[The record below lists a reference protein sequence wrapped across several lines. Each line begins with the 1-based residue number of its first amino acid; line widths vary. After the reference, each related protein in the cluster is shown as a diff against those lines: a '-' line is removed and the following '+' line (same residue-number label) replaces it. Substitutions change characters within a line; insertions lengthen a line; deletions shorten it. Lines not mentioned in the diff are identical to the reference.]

1 MARHLSNRDR
11 EAIIDMIDGW
21 SPENML
27 TWQRLIDRIGDRL
40 GIHPTRQ
47 TLDRHADIKLAY
59 QCRRNDAPRVQPSP
73 SERILR
79 QQVERLTAENS
90 RLSEQLNF
98 LRQEFLQW
106 QYSLYK
112 EGTTED
118 MLKKS
123 KKMRSEPLPR
133 IDRDRSD

>member
-1 MARHLSNRDR
+1 MTRHLSKSDR
-11 EAIIDMIDGW
+11 KAIIDIIDGW
-21 SPENML
+21 PPETRL
-27 TWQRLIDRIGDRL
+27 TWQRLIDRIDDRL

-47 TLDRHADIKLAY
+47 TLDRHAEIKLAY

-90 RLSEQLNF
+90 RLSGEVNLF
-98 LRQEFLQW
+98 RQMFLQW
-106 QYSLYK
+106 QNNLYQ
-112 EGTTED
+112 EGFTEE
-118 MLKKS
+118 MLMKTQ
-123 KKMRSEPLPR
+123 SEPLPR